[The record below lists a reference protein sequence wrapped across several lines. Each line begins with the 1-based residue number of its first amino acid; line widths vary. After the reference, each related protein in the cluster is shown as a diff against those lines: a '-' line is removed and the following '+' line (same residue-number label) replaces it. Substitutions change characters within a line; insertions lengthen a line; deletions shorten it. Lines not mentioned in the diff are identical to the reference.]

1 MRVFGFEKLVVW
13 QDTRK
18 LSVMI
23 YQLTASFPDSEKY
36 GIISQMRRA
45 AISVASN
52 IAEGSSRSSDKE
64 RSHFYRMAYASLMEL
79 LNQLI
84 IATDLE
90 MLDENVLNN
99 DIRPLIEKVS
109 SSLYT
114 LKGKT

>member
-1 MRVFGFEKLVVW
+1 
-13 QDTRK
+13 
-18 LSVMI
+18 
-23 YQLTASFPDSEKY
+23 
-36 GIISQMRRA
+36 
-45 AISVASN
+45 
-52 IAEGSSRSSDKE
+52 
-64 RSHFYRMAYASLMEL
+64 MAYASLMEL